1 MVASSVSTYL
11 DVTKAASGADSP
23 SQKHVEGGDAESMT
37 QAAKVLAAIH
47 AGAELVAQLT
57 EKTGFDTTEV
67 LAALSWLAKAGLVEL
82 EDQDGSL
89 RARLTEPTRAA
100 LNSA

>member
-23 SQKHVEGGDAESMT
+23 SQKQVEGDAESMT

-47 AGAELVAQLT
+47 AGAEVVAQLT

-82 EDQDGSL
+82 EDQKGTL
-89 RARLTEPTRAA
+89 RARLTEPTKAA

>member
-11 DVTKAASGADSP
+11 DVTNAASGADAP
-23 SQKHVEGGDAESMT
+23 TTKQAEGDAESMT
-37 QAAKVLAAIH
+37 QAAKVLAAVH
-47 AGAELVAQLT
+47 AGAEVVAQLT

-82 EDQDGSL
+82 EDEGGTL